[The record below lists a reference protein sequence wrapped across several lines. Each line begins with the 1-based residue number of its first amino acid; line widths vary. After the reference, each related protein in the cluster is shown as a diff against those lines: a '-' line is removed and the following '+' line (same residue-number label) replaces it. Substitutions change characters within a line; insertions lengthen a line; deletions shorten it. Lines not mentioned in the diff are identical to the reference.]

1 MLTAILVDDMPQALQ
16 ILQHDL
22 AECCPDVQVIGTA
35 GSVVEAAK
43 QLRRQ
48 MPDLLFLDVML
59 GDGTGFDVLEI
70 FPELSAKVIFVTA
83 SDEHAIRAFRFAAI
97 DYLLKPIDPGDLEE
111 AVRRARHQIAS
122 SAESIDVLRETIQ
135 SPQALPNRIS
145 LHTQERI
152 VVVEIANIVRCE
164 ADGNNTFFHLA
175 SGERIF
181 VTKTLKQFD
190 HLLRDHPFFRTHQSH
205 LVHLHHIQEYVRKEG
220 GYLKMNNG
228 DIVPVAVRKK
238 GELVQL
244 LSDLGGG

>member
-1 MLTAILVDDMPQALQ
+1 MLTALLIDDMPQALQ

-22 AECCPDVQVIGTA
+22 ADCCPDVQVIGTA
-35 GSVVEAAK
+35 DSVVSAAK

-48 MPDLLFLDVML
+48 IPDLLFLDIML
-59 GDGTGFDVLEI
+59 GDGTGFDLLEI
-70 FPELSAKVIFVTA
+70 FPNLAAKVIFVTA
-83 SDEHAIRAFRFAAI
+83 SDEYAIRAFRFAAI
-97 DYLLKPIDPGDLEE
+97 DYLLKPIDPSELKE
-111 AVRRARHQIAS
+111 AVQRARDRIGD
-122 SAESIDVLRETIQ
+122 SAERIGLLRETIHAPQ
-135 SPQALPNRIS
+135 SLPNRIS

-152 VVVEIANIVRCE
+152 IVVEIQNIIRCE

-190 HLLRDHPFFRTHQSH
+190 NLLKDHPFFRTHQSH
-205 LVHLHHIQEYVRKEG
+205 LVHLQHIQEYVRKEG
-220 GYLKMNNG
+220 GYLKMDNG

-238 GELVQL
+238 AELVQL